1 MKQHKKIQMS
11 EAFQLG
17 AVLAVVGGFLDAYS
31 YLFRGGGF
39 ANAQTG
45 NIVLLGISLQKGKW
59 QGAVH
64 YAIPILAFAAGV
76 IVVELIKKY
85 FKQHPKI
92 HWRQIIVMI
101 EAAMICLVAFIPSG
115 EADMIAN
122 VIISFVC
129 AMQVETF
136 RKVHGNVYATTM
148 CTGNLRSGM
157 EILFKYFQTKDR
169 ELLNRS
175 LKYFGIILF
184 FIVGAAAG
192 TAAGNV
198 LSHNAVLICSALLLA
213 VFFMMFMETKKIN

>member
-1 MKQHKKIQMS
+1 MKQHNKIQMS

-17 AVLAVVGGFLDAYS
+17 AVLAVIGGFLDAYS
-31 YLFRGGGF
+31 YLLRGGVF

-76 IVVELIKKY
+76 IVVEIIKKY
-85 FKQHPKI
+85 FKQYPKI
-92 HWRQIIVMI
+92 HWRQIIVMM
-101 EAAMICLVAFIPSG
+101 EAVLICLVALIPSG
-115 EADMIAN
+115 DLDMMAN

-136 RKVHGNVYATTM
+136 RKIHGNAYATTM

-157 EILFKYFQTKDR
+157 EILFKYSQTKDR
-169 ELLNRS
+169 ELRNKS

-184 FIVGAAAG
+184 FIIGAALG
-192 TAAGNV
+192 TAAGRI
-198 LSHNAVLICSALLLA
+198 LSHNAILICSALLLV
-213 VFFMMFMETKKIN
+213 VFFMMFMETKKIK

>member
-1 MKQHKKIQMS
+1 
-11 EAFQLG
+11 
-17 AVLAVVGGFLDAYS
+17 
-31 YLFRGGGF
+31 
-39 ANAQTG
+39 
-45 NIVLLGISLQKGKW
+45 
-59 QGAVH
+59 
-64 YAIPILAFAAGV
+64 
-76 IVVELIKKY
+76 
-85 FKQHPKI
+85 
-92 HWRQIIVMI
+92 
-101 EAAMICLVAFIPSG
+101 
-115 EADMIAN
+115 MIAN

-136 RKVHGNVYATTM
+136 RKVHGNAYATTM

-192 TAAGNV
+192 TVAGNV
-198 LSHNAVLICSALLLA
+198 LSQNAVLICSALLLA

>member
-31 YLFRGGGF
+31 YLFRGGVF

-59 QGAVH
+59 QGGVH

-101 EAAMICLVAFIPSG
+101 EAAMICLVAFIFGRSG
-115 EADMIAN
+115 YDRQCDHFFCLCHAGGD
-122 VIISFVC
+122 
-129 AMQVETF
+129 F
-136 RKVHGNVYATTM
+136 RKVHGNAYATTM

-192 TAAGNV
+192 TVAGNV

>member
-17 AVLAVVGGFLDAYS
+17 AVLAVVGDFWMRTVIFSEAECLPMPRPEIS
-31 YLFRGGGF
+31 YCWASACKKESGRGVSITPSLFWPLRPE
-39 ANAQTG
+39 
-45 NIVLLGISLQKGKW
+45 S
-59 QGAVH
+59 
-64 YAIPILAFAAGV
+64 

-136 RKVHGNVYATTM
+136 RKVHGNAYATTM

-184 FIVGAAAG
+184 FSSRCGSRHGGRKCAFSQCRSDLFCTSSGSIFHDVYGDKE
-192 TAAGNV
+192 N
-198 LSHNAVLICSALLLA
+198 
-213 VFFMMFMETKKIN
+213 

>member
-1 MKQHKKIQMS
+1 
-11 EAFQLG
+11 
-17 AVLAVVGGFLDAYS
+17 
-31 YLFRGGGF
+31 
-39 ANAQTG
+39 
-45 NIVLLGISLQKGKW
+45 
-59 QGAVH
+59 
-64 YAIPILAFAAGV
+64 
-76 IVVELIKKY
+76 
-85 FKQHPKI
+85 
-92 HWRQIIVMI
+92 MI
-101 EAAMICLVAFIPSG
+101 EAVMICLAAFIPSG

-136 RKVHGNVYATTM
+136 RKVHGNAYATTM

-157 EILFKYFQTKDR
+157 EILFQYFQTKDR

-213 VFFMMFMETKKIN
+213 AFFMMFMETKKIK